1 MNKILDELVVLGGS
15 KHITRSPRMNIAPDL
30 NNHLRSIDLFRS
42 MIIKKNRSKV
52 RDSHWI
58 VIGKSLDSHRIVIG

>member
-1 MNKILDELVVLGGS
+1 MHVYSFSRQKQDLL
-15 KHITRSPRMNIAPDL
+15 RMNVAPDL
-30 NNHLRSIDLFRS
+30 NNHLQSIDLFRS

-58 VIGKSLDSHRIVIG
+58 VIGWSLDSHWRVIG